1 MPADA
6 PPTAPPGGPIPLLV
20 QQLAPVRRTLEWALL
35 EPPRLA
41 ASPDLGAG
49 CAWRVARI
57 QAATPDEPT
66 ELIDLEALHAALV
79 AIDEGDAGD
88 RAGRVEAALALVVKA
103 VPTEIAG
110 ALVPV
115 PAAKATL
122 VEPRKRKK
130 RRDDDGG
137 GRKRKGKKRRREPDE
152 PADTA
157 PPADDSAGPASD
169 AGEAP
174 TERPPKRGRN
184 GRERAPR
191 ARSEAPEAAPEASP
205 EPAVVRLSFGHA
217 DGTGQVLASRA
228 DVDPAFAEVLDQHD
242 VVTVAD
248 LLLLPPERQ
257 VRAPRVSW
265 APLSTELVTL
275 RGKVVWRRMLLS
287 PGGRRLELRLD
298 CRDGRTVDCRWVL
311 GSPRGWEGW
320 SSGSDLAFVGEVV
333 EGDDGYLLYEAEP
346 VGLDGRGSGI
356 LPVYGLDGVDDRTL
370 RDMVAT
376 CLSEHIG
383 RIDDWMPQPILD
395 DQRLLPLDQ
404 ALRDAHFPANA
415 EGRGRVRLAYEELLL
430 IQLGIGWRAG
440 RGTTPRGVSHKA
452 LHKGVGQLGAQ
463 HHITLKDGQEIAFS
477 EIRRDLLQPAPMTR
491 LLQGDVGAGKSLVTL
506 MAGIMVAE
514 NSHQVAMIAPDA
526 LAAERRYLH
535 AEGLLR
541 SLAVVPLL
549 VGEAPDRAA
558 ADAIRRGEAHIVF
571 GTPALLDAEVTW
583 RRLGLVV
590 AEERSP
596 YGDVTRDRL
605 ADMPHQPD
613 LLVVTRTPIPSSL
626 VFTVFG
632 DFDVSVVSSEEPLT
646 VTSLVHK
653 AGEREVAYEQA
664 RAAVDAGKQAFV
676 VFPVREGKDLLGRAD
691 ALRMAKALQGDGF
704 PGARIGIYSSEMSR
718 EERTRVFDDFQHR
731 RVDVLVCTTYIEDSP
746 SVANATVMVVEYADL
761 HDLVRL
767 HRLRGHV
774 GQGWASGV
782 CHYILSDSP
791 AEGDIQRV
799 NTVTSERD
807 GFRLAEID
815 LEVRGHEALLGDRA
829 DEMPEMRW
837 AEPARD
843 RHLLLRARTEAFR
856 LLQRDP
862 GLRRSKAL
870 ARAVHHRWGDWLD
883 RVLPVPDQKRLGAT
897 DSKKGRRR
905 RRRRRR

>member
-1 MPADA
+1 
-6 PPTAPPGGPIPLLV
+6 
-20 QQLAPVRRTLEWALL
+20 
-35 EPPRLA
+35 
-41 ASPDLGAG
+41 
-49 CAWRVARI
+49 
-57 QAATPDEPT
+57 
-66 ELIDLEALHAALV
+66 
-79 AIDEGDAGD
+79 
-88 RAGRVEAALALVVKA
+88 
-103 VPTEIAG
+103 
-110 ALVPV
+110 
-115 PAAKATL
+115 
-122 VEPRKRKK
+122 
-130 RRDDDGG
+130 
-137 GRKRKGKKRRREPDE
+137 
-152 PADTA
+152 
-157 PPADDSAGPASD
+157 
-169 AGEAP
+169 
-174 TERPPKRGRN
+174 
-184 GRERAPR
+184 
-191 ARSEAPEAAPEASP
+191 
-205 EPAVVRLSFGHA
+205 
-217 DGTGQVLASRA
+217 
-228 DVDPAFAEVLDQHD
+228 
-242 VVTVAD
+242 
-248 LLLLPPERQ
+248 
-257 VRAPRVSW
+257 
-265 APLSTELVTL
+265 
-275 RGKVVWRRMLLS
+275 
-287 PGGRRLELRLD
+287 
-298 CRDGRTVDCRWVL
+298 
-311 GSPRGWEGW
+311 
-320 SSGSDLAFVGEVV
+320 
-333 EGDDGYLLYEAEP
+333 
-346 VGLDGRGSGI
+346 
-356 LPVYGLDGVDDRTL
+356 
-370 RDMVAT
+370 
-376 CLSEHIG
+376 
-383 RIDDWMPQPILD
+383 
-395 DQRLLPLDQ
+395 
-404 ALRDAHFPANA
+404 
-415 EGRGRVRLAYEELLL
+415 
-430 IQLGIGWRAG
+430 
-440 RGTTPRGVSHKA
+440 
-452 LHKGVGQLGAQ
+452 
-463 HHITLKDGQEIAFS
+463 
-477 EIRRDLLQPAPMTR
+477 
-491 LLQGDVGAGKSLVTL
+491 
-506 MAGIMVAE
+506 
-514 NSHQVAMIAPDA
+514 
-526 LAAERRYLH
+526 
-535 AEGLLR
+535 
-541 SLAVVPLL
+541 L

-571 GTPALLDAEVTW
+571 GTPALLDADVSW

-632 DFDVSVVSSEEPLT
+632 DFDVSVVSAEEPLT

-653 AGEREVAYEQA
+653 AGEREAAYEQA

-837 AEPARD
+837 AEPTRD